1 MNIKALRK
9 NLRMIWK
16 PNKKVQI
23 NEVDDELYL
32 VEFGDGRNKKKVM
45 EMCPWS
51 YEKQLI
57 LLKEFEGEQAPKDIS
72 LWQCPFWVQIHKP
85 PLKSRTKD
93 RLGDRVKVRGDVAES
108 IVHWGEIFR
117 GKGAIN
123 VTKKPVQGKKGLFSR
138 GGGGGTTMD
147 SLQI

>member
-1 MNIKALRK
+1 MNIKGLRK

-16 PNKKVQI
+16 PTKNVQI

-85 PLKSRTKD
+85 PLKSRTRD
-93 RLGDRVKVRGDVAES
+93 RLGHRVKVKGDVAES
-108 IVHWGEIFR
+108 RVH
-117 GKGAIN
+117 
-123 VTKKPVQGKKGLFSR
+123 
-138 GGGGGTTMD
+138 
-147 SLQI
+147 